1 MNLNDQKLS
10 KFKHD
15 VADLLANVMRIQ
27 KDTDVACKKAKYL
40 LEEFFDI
47 IDTSEE

>member
-15 VADLLANVMRIQ
+15 VADLLVAVLKIQ
-27 KDTDVACKKAKYL
+27 KETDAICQKAKAL
-40 LEEFFDI
+40 LEEFFEI